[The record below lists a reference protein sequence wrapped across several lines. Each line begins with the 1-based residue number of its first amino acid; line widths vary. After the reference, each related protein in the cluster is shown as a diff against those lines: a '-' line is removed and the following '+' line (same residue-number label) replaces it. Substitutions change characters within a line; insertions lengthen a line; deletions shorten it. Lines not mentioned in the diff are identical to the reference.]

1 MAARAVLAASP
12 PWWSEEVCRGQGIDT
27 QTRPAKP
34 LDAQEVT
41 RKRTLHEIKGQ
52 QSSREVWQTDV
63 TPNRIQENPSK
74 G

>member
-52 QSSREVWQTDV
+52 QSR
-63 TPNRIQENPSK
+63 
-74 G
+74 